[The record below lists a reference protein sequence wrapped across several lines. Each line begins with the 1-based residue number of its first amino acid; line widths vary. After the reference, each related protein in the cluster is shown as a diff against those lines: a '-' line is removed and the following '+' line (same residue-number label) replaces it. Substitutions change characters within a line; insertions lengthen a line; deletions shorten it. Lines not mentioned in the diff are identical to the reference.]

1 MVRKGAEEQVVVIT
15 GGGTGLGKYMASG
28 LVKNGAKVYIIG
40 RRGEVL
46 DEAVRDIQSEMK
58 PEDGE
63 GTIVA

>member
-1 MVRKGAEEQVVVIT
+1 VVIT

-28 LVKNGAKVYIIG
+28 LFKNGAKVYIVG
-40 RRGEVL
+40 RRGAVL

-58 PEDGE
+58 PEEGG

>member
-1 MVRKGAEEQVVVIT
+1 VVVIT

-28 LVKNGAKVYIIG
+28 LFKNGAKVYIVG

-46 DEAVRDIQSEMK
+46 DEAVKDIQSETK
-58 PEDGE
+58 PEESG

>member
-1 MVRKGAEEQVVVIT
+1 VVVIT

-28 LVKNGAKVYIIG
+28 LFKNGAKVYIVG

-46 DEAVRDIQSEMK
+46 HDACKEIQSES
-58 PEDGE
+58 ESEEG

>member
-1 MVRKGAEEQVVVIT
+1 MVVIT

-28 LVKNGAKVYIIG
+28 LFKNGARVYIVG

-46 DEAVRDIQSEMK
+46 DEAVRDIQSKMK
-58 PEDGE
+58 PEEGE

>member
-1 MVRKGAEEQVVVIT
+1 MVVIT

-28 LVKNGAKVYIIG
+28 LFKNGAKVYIIG

-58 PEDGE
+58 PEESG